1 MIIMKII
8 GSKWWYTLILRETGK
23 SPLVF
28 LELVSHFTENLILYF
43 IYKIFI
49 SILLYNIFFFHS
61 ATGCICICNVH
72 LQNRLL
78 DLTIHIAFISL
89 VFFQVTLAQRRV
101 AVVELANRR
110 LTSICLCIYWDLISS
125 PN

>member
-1 MIIMKII
+1 MKII

-28 LELVSHFTENLILYF
+28 LEIVSHFTENLILYF

-49 SILLYNIFFFHS
+49 SILLYNHFFFS
-61 ATGCICICNVH
+61 IPPQVAFAFATCIFKI
-72 LQNRLL
+72 
-78 DLTIHIAFISL
+78 DLMIHIAFISL